1 MKTILFAFFVA
12 TSLPAIAAERAIDEA
27 VVVKAPIA
35 KVWAAWTTS
44 AGIKTFFAPDAKIE
58 ARVDGPF
65 QVYMNP
71 LAAPGAK
78 GADDMVI
85 LALQPPTMLSFTWNA
100 PPHLAEVRKQRTYV
114 TVRLAPQ
121 GEGETLVTPVPRRLG
136 HGSRVGP
143 GLRVLHQG
151 LAERAEEP
159 AEELRRRPLRLD
171 RLDGAAAEDA
181 GEEVAGPKPRCS
193 PQPASSVITS
203 ARTERPLS
211 SRASCPRP
219 STPWPA
225 PRRAPCRACR
235 RSTGGR
241 TPIRAPRRCGARCP

>member
-1 MKTILFAFFVA
+1 VAVCELPGTAAALRVLHPCLAVRRHRIEKVAVKKILLALLLA
-12 TSLPAIAAERAIDEA
+12 TSLPTIAAERAIDES

-35 KVWAAWTTS
+35 KVWEAWTTS
-44 AGIKTFFAPDAKIE
+44 AGIKTFFAPDARIE

-121 GEGETLVTPVPRRLG
+121 GEGETQVTLH
-136 HGSRVGP
+136 HGGWGTGAEWDQAYAYFTKAWPSVLKNLQRSFVDGP
-143 GLRVLHQG
+143 YDWTAWMEQLRKMQ
-151 LAERAEEP
+151 E
-159 AEELRRRPLRLD
+159 
-171 RLDGAAAEDA
+171 
-181 GEEVAGPKPRCS
+181 K
-193 PQPASSVITS
+193 
-203 ARTERPLS
+203 
-211 SRASCPRP
+211 
-219 STPWPA
+219 
-225 PRRAPCRACR
+225 
-235 RSTGGR
+235 
-241 TPIRAPRRCGARCP
+241 